1 MTHDDHVTDSN
12 DLAPGH
18 LEPLYQEIDAL
29 LDGELVDRQA
39 LRSALDDA
47 AARDYL
53 VDALVLRQL
62 ARDMEP
68 MRFAIP
74 GAPRGRLLRGTRW
87 LAASVILAV
96 GASAGYV
103 YGHGSRDQAAPPGL
117 VEVVLDNRPAPAAP
131 EPTRLIRFEPG
142 VNWTSGTRSH

>member
-1 MTHDDHVTDSN
+1 MTQDEHVTDSN
-12 DLAPGH
+12 DLPPGH
-18 LEPLYQEIDAL
+18 LEIDAL
-29 LDGELVDRQA
+29 VDGELVDRHA
-39 LRSALDDA
+39 LRSALNDE

-53 VDALVLRQL
+53 VETLILRQL

-68 MRFAIP
+68 TRFAIP

-87 LAASVILAV
+87 LAASVILVV
-96 GASAGYV
+96 GASVGYV
-103 YGHGSRDQAAPPGL
+103 YGHGSRARAVSPGL
-117 VEVVLDNRPAPAAP
+117 VEVVLDNRPAPPAP